1 MDFLNVNLVPIVKI
15 RDKVRDNSIL
25 FNKIVN
31 GKGIEDYS
39 KWELVSKI
47 NSQYLIAKEEVDE
60 FFTAKENNDIVEM
73 YDGAIDTFYTV
84 PFLVQL
90 LNEYE
95 IRYDTE
101 YDGYTH
107 AELDIL
113 EQGSVDVLFEATELD
128 LDILSEYADRV
139 IANNMEKF
147 TTDEAVI
154 AGGMD
159 MLYFLVPYW
168 ITYISIEILSG
179 TIRGCGSSFIPMII
193 TVFGVCVLRIVWIF
207 TAGAKWPSVRTILAS
222 YPITWIV
229 TSILFWVYYFC
240 GKWKKNNS

>member
-15 RDKVRDNSIL
+15 RGKVMDNSIL

-101 YDGYTH
+101 YDECDGYTL

-113 EQGSVDVLFEATELD
+113 EQGGFDVMFEATELD

-139 IANNMEKF
+139 IENNMQKF
-147 TTDEAVI
+147 TTSLDEFETWKSEYAPTSKVV
-154 AGGMD
+154 D
-159 MLYFLVPYW
+159 
-168 ITYISIEILSG
+168 
-179 TIRGCGSSFIPMII
+179 
-193 TVFGVCVLRIVWIF
+193 GV
-207 TAGAKWPSVRTILAS
+207 T
-222 YPITWIV
+222 
-229 TSILFWVYYFC
+229 YYFFVDEN
-240 GKWKKNNS
+240 GKVKKRDGFPKVEVEDLFNVFK

>member
-15 RDKVRDNSIL
+15 RGKVMDNSIL

-95 IRYDTE
+95 FRYDTE
-101 YDGYTH
+101 YDECDGYTL

-113 EQGSVDVLFEATELD
+113 EQGGVDVLFEATELD

-139 IANNMEKF
+139 IENNMQKF
-147 TTDEAVI
+147 TTSLDE
-154 AGGMD
+154 
-159 MLYFLVPYW
+159 FETW
-168 ITYISIEILSG
+168 ESEYIPTSK
-179 TIRGCGSSFIPMII
+179 F
-193 TVFGVCVLRIVWIF
+193 VDGV
-207 TAGAKWPSVRTILAS
+207 T
-222 YPITWIV
+222 
-229 TSILFWVYYFC
+229 YYFFVDENL
-240 GKWKKNNS
+240 KVKKRDGFPKVEVEDLFNGVK

>member
-15 RDKVRDNSIL
+15 RSKVMDNSIL

-101 YDGYTH
+101 YDECDGYTL

-113 EQGSVDVLFEATELD
+113 EQGGVDVMFEATELD

-139 IANNMEKF
+139 IENNMQKF
-147 TTDEAVI
+147 TTSLDE
-154 AGGMD
+154 
-159 MLYFLVPYW
+159 FETW
-168 ITYISIEILSG
+168 ESEYIPTSK
-179 TIRGCGSSFIPMII
+179 F
-193 TVFGVCVLRIVWIF
+193 VDGV
-207 TAGAKWPSVRTILAS
+207 T
-222 YPITWIV
+222 
-229 TSILFWVYYFC
+229 YYFFVDENL
-240 GKWKKNNS
+240 KVKKREGFPKIEVEGLFDDAK

>member
-1 MDFLNVNLVPIVKI
+1 MDFLNFNLVPIVKI
-15 RDKVRDNSIL
+15 RGKVMDNSIL

-31 GKGIEDYS
+31 GRGIEDYS

-47 NSQYLIAKEEVDE
+47 NSQYIIAKEEVDE

-95 IRYDTE
+95 IRYGTE
-101 YDGYTH
+101 YDECDGYTL

-113 EQGSVDVLFEATELD
+113 EQGGVDVMFEATELD

-139 IANNMEKF
+139 IENNMQKF
-147 TTDEAVI
+147 TTSLDE
-154 AGGMD
+154 
-159 MLYFLVPYW
+159 FKTW
-168 ITYISIEILSG
+168 ESEYIPTSK
-179 TIRGCGSSFIPMII
+179 F
-193 TVFGVCVLRIVWIF
+193 VDGV
-207 TAGAKWPSVRTILAS
+207 T
-222 YPITWIV
+222 
-229 TSILFWVYYFC
+229 YYFFVDENL
-240 GKWKKNNS
+240 KVKKRDGFPKVEVEDLFNGVK

>member
-1 MDFLNVNLVPIVKI
+1 MDFLNVNLAPVVKI
-15 RDKVRDNSIL
+15 RDKVMDNSIL

-47 NSQYLIAKEEVDE
+47 NSQYIIAKEEVDE

-84 PFLVQL
+84 PFLIRL

-101 YDGYTH
+101 YDECDGYTL

-113 EQGSVDVLFEATELD
+113 EQGGVDVLFESTELD
-128 LDILSEYADRV
+128 LDILYEYADRV

-147 TTDEAVI
+147 TTDEEVFKTWKSNHNPTSRVV
-154 AGGMD
+154 AG
-159 MLYFLVPYW
+159 
-168 ITYISIEILSG
+168 
-179 TIRGCGSSFIPMII
+179 
-193 TVFGVCVLRIVWIF
+193 
-207 TAGAKWPSVRTILAS
+207 
-222 YPITWIV
+222 V
-229 TSILFWVYYFC
+229 TYYFFVDEN
-240 GKWKKNNS
+240 GKVKKREGFPKIEVGDLFNGVK

>member
-15 RDKVRDNSIL
+15 RSKVMDNSIL

-101 YDGYTH
+101 YDECDGYTL

-113 EQGSVDVLFEATELD
+113 EQGGFDVMFEATELD

-139 IANNMEKF
+139 IENNMQKF
-147 TTDEAVI
+147 TTSLDE
-154 AGGMD
+154 
-159 MLYFLVPYW
+159 FETW
-168 ITYISIEILSG
+168 ESEYIPTSK
-179 TIRGCGSSFIPMII
+179 F
-193 TVFGVCVLRIVWIF
+193 VDGV
-207 TAGAKWPSVRTILAS
+207 T
-222 YPITWIV
+222 
-229 TSILFWVYYFC
+229 YYFFVDENL
-240 GKWKKNNS
+240 KVKKREGFPKIEVEGLFDDAK

>member
-1 MDFLNVNLVPIVKI
+1 MDFLNVNLAPVVKI
-15 RDKVRDNSIL
+15 RDKVMDNSIL

-31 GKGIEDYS
+31 GKGIDGYS

-101 YDGYTH
+101 YDECDGYTL

-113 EQGSVDVLFEATELD
+113 EQGGVDVLFESTELD

-139 IANNMEKF
+139 ICNNMEKF
-147 TTDEAVI
+147 TTSLEE
-154 AGGMD
+154 
-159 MLYFLVPYW
+159 FKTW
-168 ITYISIEILSG
+168 ESNYIPTSK
-179 TIRGCGSSFIPMII
+179 
-193 TVFGVCVLRIVWIF
+193 VVDGV
-207 TAGAKWPSVRTILAS
+207 T
-222 YPITWIV
+222 
-229 TSILFWVYYFC
+229 YYFFTDENS
-240 GKWKKNNS
+240 KVKKRNGFPKVEVGGLFNGVK

>member
-1 MDFLNVNLVPIVKI
+1 MDFFNVNVNLVPIVKI
-15 RDKVRDNSIL
+15 RGKVMDNSIL

-101 YDGYTH
+101 YDECDGYTL

-113 EQGSVDVLFEATELD
+113 EQGGFDVLVEAAELD

-147 TTDEAVI
+147 TTSLEEFKTWESD
-154 AGGMD
+154 
-159 MLYFLVPYW
+159 
-168 ITYISIEILSG
+168 YIPTSKEYD
-179 TIRGCGSSFIPMII
+179 
-193 TVFGVCVLRIVWIF
+193 GV
-207 TAGAKWPSVRTILAS
+207 T
-222 YPITWIV
+222 
-229 TSILFWVYYFC
+229 YYFFVDENL
-240 GKWKKNNS
+240 KVKKRDGFPKVEVEDLFNGVK

>member
-15 RDKVRDNSIL
+15 RGKVMDNSIL

-84 PFLVQL
+84 PFLIRL

-101 YDGYTH
+101 YDECDGYTL
-107 AELDIL
+107 AELGIL
-113 EQGSVDVLFEATELD
+113 EQGGGDVLFEATELD
-128 LDILSEYADRV
+128 LDILSGYADRV
-139 IANNMEKF
+139 IENNMQKF
-147 TTDEAVI
+147 TTSLDEFETWESEYTPTSKVV
-154 AGGMD
+154 D
-159 MLYFLVPYW
+159 
-168 ITYISIEILSG
+168 
-179 TIRGCGSSFIPMII
+179 
-193 TVFGVCVLRIVWIF
+193 GV
-207 TAGAKWPSVRTILAS
+207 T
-222 YPITWIV
+222 
-229 TSILFWVYYFC
+229 YYFFVDEN
-240 GKWKKNNS
+240 GKVKKRDGFPKVEVEGLFNGVK

>member
-15 RDKVRDNSIL
+15 RGKVMDNSIL

-101 YDGYTH
+101 YDECDGYTL

-113 EQGSVDVLFEATELD
+113 EQGGVDVLFEATELD

-139 IANNMEKF
+139 IENNMQKF
-147 TTDEAVI
+147 TTSLDE
-154 AGGMD
+154 
-159 MLYFLVPYW
+159 FETW
-168 ITYISIEILSG
+168 ESEYIPTSK
-179 TIRGCGSSFIPMII
+179 F
-193 TVFGVCVLRIVWIF
+193 VDGV
-207 TAGAKWPSVRTILAS
+207 T
-222 YPITWIV
+222 
-229 TSILFWVYYFC
+229 YYFFVDENL
-240 GKWKKNNS
+240 KVKKREGFPKIEVGGLFDDAK

>member
-1 MDFLNVNLVPIVKI
+1 MDFLNVNLAPVVKI
-15 RDKVRDNSIL
+15 RDKVMDNSIL

-31 GKGIEDYS
+31 GKDIEGYS
-39 KWELVSKI
+39 KLELVSKI

-84 PFLVQL
+84 PFLIRL

-101 YDGYTH
+101 YDECDGYTL

-113 EQGSVDVLFEATELD
+113 EQGGVDVLFESTELD
-128 LDILSEYADRV
+128 LDILSEYANRV

-147 TTDEAVI
+147 TTDEEAFKTWKSEYASTSKVV
-154 AGGMD
+154 D
-159 MLYFLVPYW
+159 
-168 ITYISIEILSG
+168 
-179 TIRGCGSSFIPMII
+179 
-193 TVFGVCVLRIVWIF
+193 GV
-207 TAGAKWPSVRTILAS
+207 T
-222 YPITWIV
+222 
-229 TSILFWVYYFC
+229 YYFFVDEN
-240 GKWKKNNS
+240 GKVKKQDGFPKVEVEDLFNGVK

>member
-15 RDKVRDNSIL
+15 RGKVMDNSIL

-101 YDGYTH
+101 YDECDGYTL

-113 EQGSVDVLFEATELD
+113 EQGGFDVMFEATELD

-139 IANNMEKF
+139 IENNMQKF
-147 TTDEAVI
+147 TTSLDE
-154 AGGMD
+154 
-159 MLYFLVPYW
+159 FETW
-168 ITYISIEILSG
+168 ESEYIPTSK
-179 TIRGCGSSFIPMII
+179 F
-193 TVFGVCVLRIVWIF
+193 VDGV
-207 TAGAKWPSVRTILAS
+207 T
-222 YPITWIV
+222 
-229 TSILFWVYYFC
+229 YYFFVDENL
-240 GKWKKNNS
+240 KVKKRVGFPKVEVEGLFNDAK

>member
-1 MDFLNVNLVPIVKI
+1 MDFLNVNLLPVVKI
-15 RDKVRDNSIL
+15 RGKVMDNSIL

-73 YDGAIDTFYTV
+73 YDGAIDAFYTV

-113 EQGSVDVLFEATELD
+113 EQGGVDVLFEATELD

-139 IANNMEKF
+139 IENNMQKF
-147 TTDEAVI
+147 TTSLDE
-154 AGGMD
+154 
-159 MLYFLVPYW
+159 FKTW
-168 ITYISIEILSG
+168 KSEYIPTSK
-179 TIRGCGSSFIPMII
+179 
-193 TVFGVCVLRIVWIF
+193 VVDGV
-207 TAGAKWPSVRTILAS
+207 T
-222 YPITWIV
+222 
-229 TSILFWVYYFC
+229 YYFFVDENL
-240 GKWKKNNS
+240 KVKKRDGFPKVEVEDLFNGVK